1 MANYDLKIKFCS
13 ENAKEIYE
21 NGALLKYQTSG
32 SSGFDIKAVDIYL
45 PKTKE
50 TLVLG
55 KDIEKYTL
63 QPMERICVQVGF
75 AIGGVPEGYEVQV
88 RPRSGFAFKHGI
100 TIVNTPGTIDS
111 DYRGEIGAILCN
123 LSNEPFDITKGE
135 RIAQMVV
142 CPIVKCN
149 ICVVDELDET
159 ERGTGRLGSTGTQN

>member
-1 MANYDLKIKFCS
+1 MSKYNLKIKFCS
-13 ENAKEIYE
+13 QNSREIYE
-21 NGALLKYQTSG
+21 NGKLLKYQTAG
-32 SSGFDIKAVDIYL
+32 SSGFDLKAVDIYL

-55 KDIEKYTL
+55 KDIESYTL
-63 QPMERICVQVGF
+63 NPMERVCVQVGF
-75 AIGGVPEGYEVQV
+75 AVGGIPEGYEIQV

-123 LSNEPFDITKGE
+123 LSNESFSITKGE

-149 ICVVDELDET
+149 ICVVDELDDT
-159 ERGTGRLGSTGTQN
+159 ERGAGRLGSTGV